1 MIGRR
6 PKRPDVLITT
16 AATGAGVP
24 ELLAALDRHRAAGR
38 EGLSAAA
45 RRARAEAQVWAIVA
59 DRMRARLHDAEH
71 SPATSTVLDDVAEH
85 RLDPYSAAD
94 MLLEELGPV

>member
-1 MIGRR
+1 
-6 PKRPDVLITT
+6 LITT

-38 EGLSAAA
+38 QGDSTAA
-45 RRARAEAQVWAIVA
+45 RLARAEAHVWAIVA
-59 DRMRARLHDAEH
+59 DRMRARLHDVDH
-71 SPATSTVLDDVAEH
+71 STATKAVLDDVAEH

-94 MLLEELGPV
+94 ALLDELRLS